1 MINIDLKPML
11 KGGISRY
18 SLCVAV
24 AKRAREINDAAYERS
39 TFLKKSLSVS
49 QWKISLKA
57 DARSRRAKRSRN
69 TEVKS
74 GAAGSDR

>member
-24 AKRAREINDAAYERS
+24 AKRAREINDAAYERKEKEKYILEEKPVS
-39 TFLKKSLSVS
+39 LAVEDILEGRCTIKESEEIKKY
-49 QWKISLKA
+49 
-57 DARSRRAKRSRN
+57 
-69 TEVKS
+69 
-74 GAAGSDR
+74 

>member
-24 AKRAREINDAAYERS
+24 AKRSRQINDEALERKEKEKI
-39 TFLKKSLSVS
+39 LLEEKPVSLAVED
-49 QWKISLKA
+49 I
-57 DARSRRAKRSRN
+57 RSGRYVIKESEEIKN
-69 TEVKS
+69 Y
-74 GAAGSDR
+74 

>member
-24 AKRAREINDAAYERS
+24 AKRSREINDEIVERRETEKIITEEKPVS
-39 TFLKKSLSVS
+39 MAVDDILSGRYVIQES
-49 QWKISLKA
+49 EEIK
-57 DARSRRAKRSRN
+57 N
-69 TEVKS
+69 Y
-74 GAAGSDR
+74 

>member
-24 AKRAREINDAAYERS
+24 AKRSRQINDEALERKEKEKI
-39 TFLKKSLSVS
+39 LLEEKPVSLAVED
-49 QWKISLKA
+49 I
-57 DARSRRAKRSRN
+57 RSGRYVIKESEDIKN
-69 TEVKS
+69 Y
-74 GAAGSDR
+74 

>member
-24 AKRAREINDAAYERS
+24 AKRSRDINDEAVERKEKEKV
-39 TFLKKSLSVS
+39 LLEEKPVSLAVDD
-49 QWKISLKA
+49 IL
-57 DARSRRAKRSRN
+57 
-69 TEVKS
+69 S
-74 GAAGSDR
+74 GRYVIQESEDIKNY

>member
-24 AKRAREINDAAYERS
+24 AKRSREINDEIVEKREREKVITEGKPVS
-39 TFLKKSLSVS
+39 MAVEDILSGRYVIQESEEIKSY
-49 QWKISLKA
+49 
-57 DARSRRAKRSRN
+57 
-69 TEVKS
+69 
-74 GAAGSDR
+74 

>member
-24 AKRAREINDAAYERS
+24 AKRSREINDEIVEKRETEKIITEEKPVSMAVDDI
-39 TFLKKSLSVS
+39 LSGRYVIQES
-49 QWKISLKA
+49 EEIK
-57 DARSRRAKRSRN
+57 N
-69 TEVKS
+69 Y
-74 GAAGSDR
+74 

>member
-24 AKRAREINDAAYERS
+24 AKRSREINDEALERKEKEKILLEEKPVS
-39 TFLKKSLSVS
+39 LAVEDIRSGRYVIKESEELK
-49 QWKISLKA
+49 
-57 DARSRRAKRSRN
+57 N
-69 TEVKS
+69 Y
-74 GAAGSDR
+74 

>member
-24 AKRAREINDAAYERS
+24 AKRSREINDEALERKEKERI
-39 TFLKKSLSVS
+39 LLEEKPVSLAVED
-49 QWKISLKA
+49 I
-57 DARSRRAKRSRN
+57 RSGRYVIKESEEIKN
-69 TEVKS
+69 Y
-74 GAAGSDR
+74 

>member
-24 AKRAREINDAAYERS
+24 AKRSREINDEILEARE
-39 TFLKKSLSVS
+39 KDKENVVEHLSV
-49 QWKISLKA
+49 A
-57 DARSRRAKRSRN
+57 DRFF
-69 TEVKS
+69 
-74 GAAGSDR
+74 

>member
-24 AKRAREINDAAYERS
+24 AKRSREINDEAVERKEREKV
-39 TFLKKSLSVS
+39 LLEEKPVSLAVED
-49 QWKISLKA
+49 I
-57 DARSRRAKRSRN
+57 RSGRYVIQESEDIKN
-69 TEVKS
+69 Y
-74 GAAGSDR
+74 

>member
-24 AKRAREINDAAYERS
+24 AKLSRELNDEAIERKEKEKILPEEKPVSLAVDKILAGEYEIKES
-39 TFLKKSLSVS
+39 DEIKKF
-49 QWKISLKA
+49 
-57 DARSRRAKRSRN
+57 
-69 TEVKS
+69 
-74 GAAGSDR
+74 

>member
-24 AKRAREINDAAYERS
+24 AKRSREINDEAVEEKEKNKV
-39 TFLKKSLSVS
+39 LLEEKPVSLAVDD
-49 QWKISLKA
+49 IL
-57 DARSRRAKRSRN
+57 
-69 TEVKS
+69 S
-74 GAAGSDR
+74 GRYVIVESEDIKNY

>member
-24 AKRAREINDAAYERS
+24 AKRSRDINDEIVEKRENEKIITEDKPVSMAVDDI
-39 TFLKKSLSVS
+39 LSGRYVIQES
-49 QWKISLKA
+49 EDIK
-57 DARSRRAKRSRN
+57 N
-69 TEVKS
+69 Y
-74 GAAGSDR
+74 

>member
-24 AKRAREINDAAYERS
+24 AKRSREINDEILEAREKEKDKEKFI
-39 TFLKKSLSVS
+39 TEEKPVSLAVED
-49 QWKISLKA
+49 IL
-57 DARSRRAKRSRN
+57 
-69 TEVKS
+69 S
-74 GAAGSDR
+74 GRYVIQESEDIKNF

>member
-24 AKRAREINDAAYERS
+24 AKRSREINDEILEAREKDKEKIITEEKPVSLAVEDILSGRYVIQES
-39 TFLKKSLSVS
+39 EDIKKF
-49 QWKISLKA
+49 
-57 DARSRRAKRSRN
+57 
-69 TEVKS
+69 
-74 GAAGSDR
+74 

>member
-24 AKRAREINDAAYERS
+24 AKRSRQINDEALERKEKEKILLEEKPVS
-39 TFLKKSLSVS
+39 LAVEDIRSGRYVIKESEELK
-49 QWKISLKA
+49 
-57 DARSRRAKRSRN
+57 N
-69 TEVKS
+69 Y
-74 GAAGSDR
+74 